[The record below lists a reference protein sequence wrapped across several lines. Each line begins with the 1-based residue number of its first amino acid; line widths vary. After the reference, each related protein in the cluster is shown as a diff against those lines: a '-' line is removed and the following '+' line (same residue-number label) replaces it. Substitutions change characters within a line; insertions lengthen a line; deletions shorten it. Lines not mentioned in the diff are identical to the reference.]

1 MASRL
6 HFGDDDFLRCR
17 FAISPLWE
25 TQEAVR
31 TLRRPDRHAY
41 QAPWLRRIRDA
52 AAGLDLAPLWLLMP
66 RRGHSPDWLG
76 APPIGPAATFEEEIA
91 AVRASDPETAREDT
105 ALSLACTP
113 GALESPQGRA
123 WLADPARMIEELAD
137 AVEEAWRALIA
148 PDWPRLRALLEA
160 DVAFH
165 SRRLAAVGL
174 GTLLPELDSR
184 LSWDGRTLT
193 LALHTEHARDLGG
206 QGLVLMP
213 SVFSWPDV
221 ITGFEPPW
229 QPTLVYPARG
239 IAGLWTES
247 GERTPEALVRLL
259 GRNRAEVLAALDE
272 PATTT
277 ALAHRLRLAPS
288 SVSAHLTV
296 LRDAGLLI
304 SRRYGH
310 QVLYERTPL
319 GVALTGSGTSQ
330 VARTLTRRPPA
341 AAAPAA
347 HAPG

>member
-1 MASRL
+1 MPSQLR
-6 HFGDDDFLRCR
+6 FGDGDFLRCR

-31 TLRRPDRHAY
+31 TLKRPDRHAY

-52 AAGLDLAPLWLLMP
+52 AGGLDLTPLWLLMP

-91 AVRASDPETAREDT
+91 AVRASDPEAAREDT

-113 GALESPQGRA
+113 GALDSAQGRA
-123 WLADPARMIEELAD
+123 WLAHPARMITELAD
-137 AVEEAWRALIA
+137 AMEEAWQVLIA

-165 SRRLAAVGL
+165 SRRLAEVGL
-174 GTLLPELDSR
+174 GTLLPELDPR

-193 LALHTEHARDLGG
+193 LAQHIEYTRDLDG

-239 IAGLWTES
+239 IAGLWTEP
-247 GERTPEALVRLL
+247 GRHTPDALVRLL
-259 GRNRAEVLAALDE
+259 GRNRAAVLSALDE
-272 PATTT
+272 PATTST
-277 ALAHRLRLAPS
+277 LAHRMGLAPS
-288 SVSAHLTV
+288 SVSSHLTV
-296 LRDAGLLI
+296 LRDAGLLTA
-304 SRRYGH
+304 RRYGH

-319 GVALTGSGTSQ
+319 GM
-330 VARTLTRRPPA
+330 TLTAGQPA
-341 AAAPAA
+341 
-347 HAPG
+347 